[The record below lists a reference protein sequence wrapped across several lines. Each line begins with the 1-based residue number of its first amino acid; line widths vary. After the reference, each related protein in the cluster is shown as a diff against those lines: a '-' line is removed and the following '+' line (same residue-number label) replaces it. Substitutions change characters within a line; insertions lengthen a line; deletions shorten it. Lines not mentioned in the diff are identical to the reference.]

1 MGVLDRERDVDELVD
16 EILAAGSDEDVR
28 EGETP
33 SAGGGQV
40 PKAAA
45 GAEPSRR
52 VYELTCKDCGAKFG
66 SAGPATRY
74 CPACR
79 KKRTSPPANDR
90 QVKTGNKTEPE
101 GAGDMDSSGKT
112 DQNAWNK
119 MWDELEEKEKEAN
132 KPAPEP
138 DPADIEMDELLR
150 TAADAMRRDTGDMIL
165 ALYETIRGVAKA
177 SGIQTRLVIET
188 MYEIDCTLSH
198 IGGV

>member
-1 MGVLDRERDVDELVD
+1 MIEIDEETVDKAID
-16 EILAAGSDEDVR
+16 DILGDDPVR
-28 EGETP
+28 EAETP
-33 SAGGGQV
+33 STGGAQTE
-40 PKAAA
+40 KATA

-66 SAGPATRY
+66 STGPAARY

-101 GAGDMDSSGKT
+101 GAGDVENGK
-112 DQNAWNK
+112 DQAQKAW
-119 MWDELEEKEKEAN
+119 DDLATEAN
-132 KPAPEP
+132 TEANTEASPEP
-138 DPADIEMDELLR
+138 DPADMEMDELLR

-165 ALYETIRGVAKA
+165 ALYETIRNVAKA
-177 SGIQTRLVIET
+177 SGIQTRVALET